1 MSIRIIQR
9 TSTPRALTLAAKIAS
24 YLFEEEYGECS
35 RMKKCEIENLQ
46 KVTRM
51 LQRIANRNKL

>member
-9 TSTPRALTLAAKIAS
+9 TSTPRALALAARIAS
-24 YLFEEEYGECS
+24 YLFEEECGECK
-35 RMKKCEIENLQ
+35 RMKKSEVESLH

-51 LQRIANRNKL
+51 LQRVAKREK

>member
-9 TSTPRALTLAAKIAS
+9 TSTPRALALAANISS
-24 YLFEEEYGECS
+24 YLFEEEFGECS
-35 RMKKCEIENLQ
+35 RMKKCEVDNLH

-51 LQRIANRNKL
+51 LQRIANRNK